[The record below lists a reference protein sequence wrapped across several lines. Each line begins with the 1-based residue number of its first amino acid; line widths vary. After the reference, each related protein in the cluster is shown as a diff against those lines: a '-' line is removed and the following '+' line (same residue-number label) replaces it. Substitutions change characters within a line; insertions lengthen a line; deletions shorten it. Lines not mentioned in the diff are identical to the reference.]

1 MQLNKLEIKGFKS
14 FGDKV
19 IINFD
24 EGITGIVGPNGCGK
38 SNVVDAI
45 RWVLGEQKTKALR
58 SEKMENIIFNGTKT
72 RKALQMAEVS
82 LTFNNNRNLLPTEYS
97 QVTVTRKYYRTGES
111 EYMLNNV
118 ACRLKDITNLFLDT
132 GIGSDSYAIIELK
145 MVDEILNDKDN
156 SRRGLFEEAAGISKF
171 KIRKRETLRKLEDT
185 DNDLSRVED
194 LLHEIS
200 KNLKTLEKQAK
211 QTQSYFKLKEEYK
224 HWSIALAWKTIS
236 KHSDAFISLGKHIE
250 TEQNRR
256 SSLQDL
262 LLEKDAQLDKEKNE
276 LLEKEKLLSARQ
288 KTLNEYI
295 NKIRQYESEK
305 KIRSERLNFLSDKV
319 SSLQTEIETDTEQK
333 EKSEESVRRL
343 QLEKQAAE
351 VNFRETEAQV
361 KVLLEEYQEQK
372 ELTQDLQ
379 REATLLNQ
387 TYRSKQDE
395 IFQLKKALEIKQIQ
409 LSSLKQELERASS
422 DNAAQ
427 SSNLSLFEEKL
438 YEVNTQLEEHQEK
451 YTTLQKQVQTL
462 QQELGQTEV
471 AIETTRQ
478 DLAQTNRTLDAK
490 QNEYKLTKSLV
501 DNLEGFPEA
510 IKYLKKHHGF
520 DKSAPLLSDIVTCS
534 SDYRIAIEN
543 YLEPV
548 MNYYVVQTEEQAY
561 QAIGWLSHAE
571 KGRAHFFVL
580 DNVKGY
586 QSPKPA
592 LADPAKG
599 IVAAIDI
606 VDYEEK
612 YKPLI
617 SILLEGVYI
626 LSQSHSSI
634 PGNDGAIFITQNGK
648 ITRRRFSISGG
659 SVGSFEG
666 KRIGRARNLE
676 SLKTEIAELSEKLT
690 QYTAAQQKLQQR
702 KGDLLSKAGELNNQI
717 SRLQKEI
724 NTLSQEQISIKT
736 RQEQTALLLSNQTM
750 RHSAILEQMEV
761 LQEEITEQEPE
772 AEKWGKEL
780 KAMESKINTLNQDL
794 LTQNEMLGLRSSAY
808 NQETIRFHQQQNKVA
823 GIIQEIT
830 HKASILQSSH
840 LRLEKNQEELTK
852 AQMALEELIGSGE
865 RNDDELVA
873 MYKEKENIETGVNEA
888 EKNYYQARGTID
900 KLEKESK
907 EVQRQRETT
916 DSLISEL
923 HHRLNET
930 KLQLTSVK
938 ERLSVEF
945 SIDLDTFIEEKQT
958 AAGKIIMEGV
968 PEDITEPA
976 IKEKVQEIKSKM
988 DRIGPINPLA
998 LEAFEEMKS
1007 RYDFINSQKQDL
1019 VNAKQSLLDTIQ
1031 EISMVAKDNFMKAY
1045 EQIRQNFIK
1054 VFRSLFSEEDTCDL
1068 KLSNP
1073 DNPLESSI
1081 EILAKPK
1088 GKRPLTINQLSG
1100 GEKTLTAISLLFA
1113 IYLLKPAPFCIF
1125 DEVDAPLDDANID
1138 KFNNIIRKFSNESQ
1152 FIIVTHNKRTMVST
1166 DIIYGITQTE
1176 GDIGVSK
1183 VVPVDLRALV

>member
-45 RWVLGEQKTKALR
+45 RWVLGEQKTKTLR

-132 GIGSDSYAIIELK
+132 GIGPDTYAIIELK

-185 DNDLSRVED
+185 DNDLARVED
-194 LLHEIS
+194 LLHEIN

-236 KHSDAFISLGKHIE
+236 KYSDAFISLGKHIE

-256 SSLQDL
+256 TSLQEL
-262 LLEKDAQLDKEKNE
+262 LIEKDALLDKEKNE
-276 LLEKEKLLSARQ
+276 LLQKEKLLSARQ

-295 NKIRQYESEK
+295 NKIRQYESDK
-305 KIRSERLNFLSDKV
+305 KIRNERHTFLSDKI
-319 SSLQTEIETDTEQK
+319 SSLQNEIETDNEQK
-333 EKSEESVRRL
+333 QKSEEAVRRL
-343 QLEKQAAE
+343 QVEKQAAE
-351 VNFRETEAQV
+351 TNLRETEAQV
-361 KVLLEEYQEQK
+361 KTLQEEYQDQK

-379 REATLLNQ
+379 REAALLNQ
-387 TYRSKQDE
+387 SYRSKQDE
-395 IFQLKKALEIKQIQ
+395 MFQLKKSLEIKQIQ

-422 DNAAQ
+422 DNATQ
-427 SSNLSLFEEKL
+427 SSNLSLFELKL
-438 YEVNTQLEEHQEK
+438 YEVNNQLQAYQEK
-451 YTTLQKQVQTL
+451 YTLLQKQIHTI

-471 AIETTRQ
+471 NIENTRQ
-478 DLAQTNRTLDAK
+478 ELAQTNRTLDAK

-510 IKYLKKHHGF
+510 IKFLKKHHGF
-520 DKSAPLLSDIVTCS
+520 DKSAPLLSDILTCS
-534 SDYRIAIEN
+534 NEYRIAIEN

-548 MNYYVVQTEEQAY
+548 MNYYVVQNEEQAY

-592 LADPAKG
+592 LSDPAKG
-599 IVAAIDI
+599 IVAAIKI

-626 LSQSHSSI
+626 LTQSQATLPS
-634 PGNDGAIFITQNGK
+634 NDGAIFITQNGK

-676 SLKTEIAELSEKLT
+676 NLKTEIAELSDKLALLT
-690 QYTAAQQKLQQR
+690 SAQQKMQQR
-702 KGDLLSKAGELNNQI
+702 KGELLSNAAEFNNQTGQ
-717 SRLQKEI
+717 LQREI
-724 NTLSQEQISIKT
+724 NTLSQEQISVKT
-736 RQEQTALLLSNQTM
+736 RQEQTAMLLSNQAM
-750 RHSAILEQMEV
+750 RHSTILEQMEI
-761 LQEEITEQEPE
+761 LHEEINEQEPE
-772 AEKWGKEL
+772 VEKRSKEL
-780 KAMESKINTLNQDL
+780 KAMETKINILNQDL

-808 NQETIRFHQQQNKVA
+808 NQETIRYHQQQNKVT
-823 GIIQEIT
+823 GIIQEIS
-830 HKASILQSSH
+830 HKASTLQSSR
-840 LRLEKNQEELTK
+840 LRLEKNQEELDK
-852 AQMALEELIGSGE
+852 VQIAMEELIGNGE

-873 MYKEKENIETGVNEA
+873 MYKEKDSIERSVNEA

-907 EVQRQRETT
+907 EVQRQRETA

-945 SIDLDTFIEEKQT
+945 SIDLDTFIWENQS
-958 AAGKIIMEGV
+958 ADGKITMSGV
-968 PEDITEPA
+968 PDDMAEQA
-976 IKEKVQEIKSKM
+976 MKEKVQEIKSKIE
-988 DRIGPINPLA
+988 RIGPINPMA
-998 LEAFEEMKS
+998 LEAFEEMKT

-1019 VNAKQSLLDTIQ
+1019 VNAKQSLLDTIH
-1031 EISMVAKDNFMKAY
+1031 EISNVAKENFMKAY

-1081 EILAKPK
+1081 EIMAKPK

-1138 KFNNIIRKFSNESQ
+1138 KFNNIIRKFSNDSQ

>member
-19 IINFD
+19 VINFD

-45 RWVLGEQKTKALR
+45 RWVLGEQKTRALR

-72 RKALQMAEVS
+72 RKPLQMAEVS

-132 GIGSDSYAIIELK
+132 GIGPDTYAIIELK

-185 DNDLSRVED
+185 DSDLARVED

-200 KNLKTLEKQAK
+200 KNLKSLEKQAK
-211 QTQSYFKLKEEYK
+211 QAQSYFKLKEEYK

-236 KHSDAFISLGKHIE
+236 KHRDSFISLGRHLEI
-250 TEQNRR
+250 EQNRR

-262 LLEKDAQLDKEKNE
+262 LLEKDTLLDKEKNE

-295 NKIRQYESEK
+295 NKIRQYESDK
-305 KIRSERLNFLSDKV
+305 KIRGERLSFLSDKI
-319 SSLQTEIETDTEQK
+319 SALQAEIEIDTEQK
-333 EKSEESVRRL
+333 QKSEEGVRRL
-343 QLEKQAAE
+343 QMEKGAAE
-351 VNFRETEAQV
+351 ANLRETEAQV
-361 KVLLEEYQEQK
+361 KALEEEYLDQK

-387 TYRSKQDE
+387 SYRSKQE
-395 IFQLKKALEIKQIQ
+395 NIYQLKKSLEIKQIQ

-427 SSNLSLFEEKL
+427 SNNLSLFEEKL
-438 YEVNTQLEEHQEK
+438 YEVNTQLEDYQEK
-451 YTTLQKQVQTL
+451 YTKLQKAVQSI

-471 AIETTRQ
+471 DTEATRQ
-478 DLAQTNRTLDAK
+478 DLAETNRSLDAK

-510 IKYLKKHHGF
+510 IKFLKKHHGF
-520 DKSAPLLSDIVTCS
+520 DKSAPLLSDILTCPAE
-534 SDYRIAIEN
+534 YRVSIEN

-580 DNVKGY
+580 DNVRGY

-592 LADPAKG
+592 LSDPDKG
-599 IVAAIDI
+599 IMAAIEI
-606 VDYEEK
+606 VDFDEK

-617 SILLEGVYI
+617 SILLEGVYV
-626 LSQSHSSI
+626 LSQNQTSVPS
-634 PGNDGAIFITQNGK
+634 NDGAIFITQNGK

-666 KRIGRARNLE
+666 KRIGRAKNLE
-676 SLKTEIAELSEKLT
+676 NLKTDMAQLSEKLILLT
-690 QYTAAQQKLQQR
+690 SAQQKLQQR
-702 KGDLLSKAGELNNQI
+702 KGELLSRAGEHNNQI

-736 RQEQTALLLSNQTM
+736 RQEQTAMLLNNQAM
-750 RHSAILEQMEV
+750 RHSAILEQMEI
-761 LQEEITEQEPE
+761 LQEEIYEQEPE
-772 AEKWGKEL
+772 AVTSGKEL

-823 GIIQEIT
+823 GIVQEIT
-830 HKASILQSSH
+830 HKASTLQSSR
-840 LRLEKNQEELTK
+840 LRLEKNQEELNK
-852 AQMALEELIGSGE
+852 AQLAMEELTGSDE
-865 RNDDELVA
+865 RTDDELEA
-873 MYKEKENIETGVNEA
+873 MYNEKESIEKGVNEA

-907 EVQRQRETT
+907 EVQRQRETA

-923 HHRLNET
+923 QHRLNET
-930 KLQLTSVK
+930 RLQLTSVK

-945 SIDLDTFIEEKQT
+945 NIDLDTFIRENQS
-958 AAGKIIMEGV
+958 ADGKISMNEV
-968 PEDITEPA
+968 PDDMTEQA
-976 IKEKVQEIKSKM
+976 MKERVQEIKTKM
-988 DRIGPINPLA
+988 DRIGPINPMA
-998 LEAFEEMKS
+998 LEAFEEMKG
-1007 RYDFINSQKQDL
+1007 RFDFITSQKQDL

-1031 EISMVAKDNFMKAY
+1031 EISNVAKENFMKAY
-1045 EQIRQNFIK
+1045 EQIRQNFIN

-1138 KFNNIIRKFSNESQ
+1138 KFNNIIRKFSNDSQ

-1183 VVPVDLRALV
+1183 VVPVDLRALA

>member
-236 KHSDAFISLGKHIE
+236 KHSEAFISLGKHIE

-256 SSLQDL
+256 TSLQDL

-319 SSLQTEIETDTEQK
+319 SSLQAEIETDTEQK

-351 VNFRETEAQV
+351 ANFRETEAKV
-361 KVLLEEYQEQK
+361 KILLEEYQDQK

-387 TYRSKQDE
+387 SYRSKQDE

-451 YTTLQKQVQTL
+451 YATVQKQVQTL

-534 SDYRIAIEN
+534 SDYRVAIEN

-592 LADPAKG
+592 LADQAKG
-599 IVAAIDI
+599 IVAAIEI

-626 LSQSHSSI
+626 LSQSHTSI
-634 PGNDGAIFITQNGK
+634 PDNGGAIFITQNGK

-659 SVGSFEG
+659 SIGSFEG

-690 QYTAAQQKLQQR
+690 QFTATQQKLQQR

-750 RHSAILEQMEV
+750 RHSSILEQMEV
-761 LQEEITEQEPE
+761 LREEITEQEPE

-780 KAMESKINTLNQDL
+780 KGMETKINTLNQDL

-808 NQETIRFHQQQNKVA
+808 NQEIIRFHQQQNKVA
-823 GIIQEIT
+823 GIMQEIT
-830 HKASILQSSH
+830 HKASILQTSR

-873 MYKEKENIETGVNEA
+873 MYKEKENKETGVNEA

-945 SIDLDTFIEEKQT
+945 NINLDTFIEEKQT
-958 AAGKIIMEGV
+958 ADGKIIMEGV
-968 PEDITEPA
+968 PEDTTEPA

-1019 VNAKQSLLDTIQ
+1019 VNAKQSLLNTIE
-1031 EISMVAKDNFMKAY
+1031 EISTVAKNNFMKAY